1 MERNVL
7 EVMARLQEARRSQQT
22 SGPSQDEST
31 SRRQVWLNQRSRA
44 AGIPPRF
51 ISDARWDQVLWPELV
66 EWKGPLLE
74 AKLNHGRGLILD
86 GPVGTGKSSA
96 AALIAREVLDLST
109 VESVRRVRWES
120 TSELIHE
127 MEADAASKRD
137 VERRLRLNADLV
149 VFDDLGV
156 EKLAH
161 WQVALLDVIMNIR
174 YTRRKSIIVTMNVPI
189 GDLAKDAQ
197 FGRIV
202 SRWRQTCTAVSMTG
216 ADRRE
221 KLT

>member
-1 MERNVL
+1 
-7 EVMARLQEARRSQQT
+7 MARLQEARHSQQT

-51 ISDARWDQVLWPELV
+51 IEDARWDQVLWPELV

-109 VESVRRVRWES
+109 VENVRRIRWES

-127 MEADAASKRD
+127 MEADAASKRA
-137 VERRLRLNADLV
+137 VELRLTAPDLV

-156 EKLAH
+156 EKLAY

-189 GDLAKDAQ
+189 GDLAKDEQ